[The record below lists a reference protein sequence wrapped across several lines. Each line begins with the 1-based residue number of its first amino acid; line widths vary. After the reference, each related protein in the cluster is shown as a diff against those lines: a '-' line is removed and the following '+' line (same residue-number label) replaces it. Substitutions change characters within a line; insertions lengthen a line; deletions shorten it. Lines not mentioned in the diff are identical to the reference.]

1 MKKIYIFPFAAVVL
15 VGALSFQRSGNFT
28 VEKYLAKN
36 GHQLNA
42 NGAGSGQAGAPGEQ
56 NCTSCHSGT
65 ALSGS
70 SENVLLVLNGAT
82 PTTSY
87 VPGASY
93 TVALSMSS
101 NPAKKGFQATALS
114 ASNAMAGTFVAST
127 NTQINGTT
135 KKYANHTS
143 TSNTSTTLAW
153 AWTWT
158 APSTDV
164 GDVTFY
170 VATNKTNNNN
180 NNSGDAIYLSQ
191 HVIASTLGVQEE
203 ENVAANFSAGYSSS
217 TNSLALNFT
226 TLSAGEMN
234 LNLVDLSGKSVFT
247 YNMGNALVGEN
258 SEKIVLPADLKSGIY
273 IVNFFVNNKAMSSKV
288 MIQK

>member
-1 MKKIYIFPFAAVVL
+1 MKKIYIFPLAAVVF
-15 VGALSFQRSGNFT
+15 VGALSFQRTGNFT

-36 GHQLNA
+36 GHKLNA
-42 NGAGSGQAGAPGEQ
+42 NGSGPGKSGAPGEQ

-70 SENVLLVLNGAT
+70 SENVLLLLNGVT
-82 PTTSY
+82 PTTTY

-93 TVALSMSS
+93 SVALSMSS

-114 ASNAMAGTFVAST
+114 ASNAMAGSFVASA
-127 NTQINGTT
+127 NTQINGSV
-135 KKYANHTS
+135 KKYANHTG
-143 TSNTSTTLAW
+143 TSNTNSTMVW
-153 AWTWT
+153 GWTWN
-158 APSTDV
+158 APTTDV

-170 VATNKTNNNN
+170 VATNKANNDGG
-180 NNSGDAIYLSQ
+180 NSGDAIYLSQ
-191 HVIASTLGVQEE
+191 HVISSTLGVQEE

-234 LNLVDLSGKSVFT
+234 LNLVDLNGKSVFT
-247 YNMGNALVGEN
+247 YNMGNAVIGEN
-258 SEKIVLPADLKSGIY
+258 KEKITLPSDLKNGIY
-273 IVNFFVNNKAMSSKV
+273 IVHFFVNNKAMSSKV

>member
-1 MKKIYIFPFAAVVL
+1 MKKIYIFPFAAIVF
-15 VGALSFQRSGNFT
+15 VGAISFQQSNNFT

-36 GHQLNA
+36 GHKLHA
-42 NGAGSGQAGAPGEQ
+42 AGEAAGKSGAPGEQ
-56 NCTSCHSGT
+56 NCTACHSGT
-65 ALSGS
+65 ALSGA

-87 VPGASY
+87 VPGTSY

-114 ASNAMAGTFVAST
+114 ASNAMAGTFAASA

-143 TSNTSTTLAW
+143 ASNTSTTMAW

-170 VATNKTNNNN
+170 VATNKANNNGGD
-180 NNSGDAIYLSQ
+180 SGDAIYLSQ
-191 HVIASTLGVQEE
+191 HVISSTLGVNEQEI
-203 ENVAANFSAGYSSS
+203 AATNFSAGYASL

-247 YNMGNALVGEN
+247 YNMGNAMIGEN
-258 SEKIVLPADLKSGIY
+258 NEKIVLPADLKNGVY